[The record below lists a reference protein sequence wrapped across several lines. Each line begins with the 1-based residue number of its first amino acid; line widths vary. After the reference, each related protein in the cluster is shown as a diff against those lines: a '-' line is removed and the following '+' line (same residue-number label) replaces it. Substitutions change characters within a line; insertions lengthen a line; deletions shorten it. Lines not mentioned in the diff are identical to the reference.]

1 MGAPGDQVTLLV
13 SLDTGATTVQGVQV
27 NLDCHCAL
35 LGRPVGARGATLPEE
50 TWLFASFSPGP
61 GILNLLAVDLSGVGQ
76 PISGPIFR
84 AIFTIDAGA
93 PDGDVPVV
101 AVVAEVRDESN
112 GALTLMV
119 VPGVVKVSSLV
130 GP

>member
-35 LGRPVGARGATLPEE
+35 LGSPVGARGATLPEE
-50 TWLFASFSPGP
+50 TWLFVSFSPGP

-76 PISGPIFR
+76 PMSAPIFPPT
-84 AIFTIDAGA
+84 FTIDAGA

-101 AVVAEVRDESN
+101 AVAEARDESN
-112 GALTLMV
+112 GALTLTV
-119 VPGVVKVSSLV
+119 VPGVVRVSSLV